1 MARKIRIEYPGAAYH
16 VINRGNYR
24 ADIFATDGAREAF
37 IKALDEA
44 CERTGWII
52 HAWCLMSNHYH
63 LALST
68 PQPNLADG
76 MQWFQGTFC
85 TRFNRFRNE
94 KGHVFQGRYKA
105 FNIQP
110 GRTLG
115 SVCHYTHLN
124 PIRAK
129 MMSMEQLAKWPW
141 SSLAWILKPQKRKVW
156 FSTQVALHQSAELE
170 DTPAGRRAYV
180 EYLAWLSAD
189 EEEQKRQCFERMTK
203 GWIMGSEDFA
213 RRILHEA
220 DKLPEAVQQE
230 FGATREEIW
239 AKELTALKARLDAGE
254 MRERAK
260 SADWK
265 VALAAEMKR
274 HTTATNRWLSEA
286 LGMGSMFTV
295 SRLTKECRTGRRA
308 VIPMQKL
315 IMKSKGKA

>member
-24 ADIFATDGAREAF
+24 ADIFATDGARAAF
-37 IKALDEA
+37 IRTLDEA

-115 SVCHYTHLN
+115 SVCHYIHLN

-129 MMSMEQLAKWPW
+129 MMGMEQLSKWPW
-141 SSLAWILKPQKRKVW
+141 SSLQWILEPRKRKAW
-156 FSTQVALHQSAELE
+156 FTPQVALRQSAELE
-170 DTPAGRRAYV
+170 DVPAGRRAYV

-189 EEEQKRQCFERMTK
+189 EQEQKRQCFERMTK
-203 GWIMGSEDFA
+203 GWIMGSEEFA
-213 RRILHEA
+213 RKIMQEA

-239 AKELTALKARLDAGE
+239 AKELAGLKARLDARE
-254 MRERAK
+254 MRERTK

-274 HTTATNRWLSEA
+274 HTTATNRWLSKA
-286 LGMGSMFTV
+286 LEMGSLFTV
-295 SRLTKECRTGRRA
+295 SRLIKECRTGKRA
-308 VIPMQKL
+308 AIPMQKL
-315 IMKSKGKA
+315 ISESKGKA